1 MNIYKSLNEIILYIE
16 EHLDKEI
23 SISTLAKMVGINA
36 QSLQN
41 VFVLITNVSLK
52 EYIRFRR
59 LSVSANDL
67 LNGEKV
73 MDVAIKYGYNSAI
86 SFSRS
91 FTKFHGFK
99 PSEVK
104 KQEDKIKSYV
114 ILNFDEDN
122 KSLLDM
128 SYKIETK
135 NSFTLYG
142 VKKET
147 NEAHIGK
154 DAPFFFRKTKKQY
167 EKTYGPI
174 KYGMVSYEKRF
185 QSKKLEYWCLYTE
198 KHEGF
203 LSVNFPKSK
212 WLIFKINSR
221 EARDIQNL
229 SHKFYDTFFPKSK
242 YKLKDLP
249 ELEAYKEGST
259 EFWIAIE

>member
-1 MNIYKSLNEIILYIE
+1 MNIYKSLNEVISYIE
-16 EHLDKEI
+16 ENLDKEI
-23 SISTLAKMVGINA
+23 SLQSLAKMVGINA

-41 VFVLITNVSLK
+41 VFLLITNVSVK

-59 LSVSANDL
+59 LSVSASDL

-73 MDVAIKYGYNSAI
+73 MDVAIKYGYNSAV

-91 FTKFHGFK
+91 FKKFHGFK

-104 KQEDKIKSYV
+104 KYEDKIKSYI

-135 NSFTLYG
+135 ASFTLYG

-147 NEAHIGK
+147 DEAHIGK
-154 DAPFFFRKTKKQY
+154 EAPLFFSKTKRKY
-167 EKTYGPI
+167 EKEYGPI

-185 QSKKLEYWCLYTE
+185 LSKALEYWCLYE
-198 KHEGF
+198 EEHEGF
-203 LSVNFPKSK
+203 CSIVFPKSK
-212 WLIFKINSR
+212 WLIFTINSG

-229 SHKFYDTFFPKSK
+229 SHKFYKTFFPKSK

-249 ELEAYKEGST
+249 ELEAYKEVTT

>member
-23 SISTLAKMVGINA
+23 SILTLAKMVGINV
-36 QSLQN
+36 QSLQT
-41 VFVLITNVSLK
+41 VFILITNISLK

-73 MDVAIKYGYNSAI
+73 MDVALKYGYNSAI

-91 FTKFHGFK
+91 FTKLHGFK

-104 KQEDKIKSYV
+104 KNEEHIQSYV

-128 SYKIETK
+128 SYQIEIK
-135 NSFTLYG
+135 PSFQLYG

-147 NEAHIGK
+147 DEAHIGK
-154 DAPFFFRKTKKQY
+154 DAPLFFSKTKRQY
-167 EKTYGPI
+167 EKKYGSI
-174 KYGMVSYEKRF
+174 KYGMVSYEERF
-185 QSKKLEYWCLYTE
+185 KSKKLQYWCLFE
-198 KHEGF
+198 EEHKDF
-203 LSVNFPKSK
+203 LGVSFPKSK
-212 WLIFKINSR
+212 WLIFKINSN
-221 EARDIQNL
+221 EAKDIQNL
-229 SHKFYDTFFPKSK
+229 SHKFYNTFFPKSK
-242 YKLKDLP
+242 YKLKHLP
-249 ELEAYKEGST
+249 ELEVYKKNTT
-259 EFWIAIE
+259 EFWVAIE